1 MDLLAQ
7 LNSLPMFAIV
17 GAVILFILG
26 LSVLYL
32 VKSYR
37 AGVALGMD
45 KAKLRR
51 AITSSATF
59 TLLPSVSILLGVIAL
74 SGSLG
79 IPLPWMRLSVVGA
92 LHYEGN
98 VADIAAR
105 AAGMAGGLGSEP
117 LTAKVFVGAFCA
129 SSF

>member
-59 TLLPSVSILLGVIAL
+59 TLLPSVSL
-74 SGSLG
+74 SL
-79 IPLPWMRLSVVGA
+79 I
-92 LHYEGN
+92 H
-98 VADIAAR
+98 I
-105 AAGMAGGLGSEP
+105 
-117 LTAKVFVGAFCA
+117 
-129 SSF
+129 

>member
-51 AITSSATF
+51 ACLLYTS
-59 TLLPSVSILLGVIAL
+59 PSPRDA
-74 SGSLG
+74 
-79 IPLPWMRLSVVGA
+79 
-92 LHYEGN
+92 
-98 VADIAAR
+98 
-105 AAGMAGGLGSEP
+105 
-117 LTAKVFVGAFCA
+117 
-129 SSF
+129 